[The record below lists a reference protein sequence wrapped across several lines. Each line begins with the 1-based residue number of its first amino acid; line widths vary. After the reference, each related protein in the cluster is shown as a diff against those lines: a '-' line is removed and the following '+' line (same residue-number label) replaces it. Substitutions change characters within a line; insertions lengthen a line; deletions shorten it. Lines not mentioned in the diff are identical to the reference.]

1 MACFRLAGKLW
12 LYSGVTTQK
21 ASDSASFVPSLSTA
35 PSRGWS
41 NGASA
46 TGNPFGAYFAAYVS
60 TALVIYGLID
70 LARKMRAHR
79 SLSRTLPILI
89 TGILTGVFMN
99 MAQVLGW
106 SVYLAFIIGQ
116 LFTHHCGFE
125 RGRSGASTWVELAM
139 HSMASC
145 AA

>member
-1 MACFRLAGKLW
+1 MSKVAATPPVSRWRPRWTPLTKLYVV
-12 LYSGVTTQK
+12 LGILV
-21 ASDSASFVPSLSTA
+21 VVIL
-35 PSRGWS
+35 
-41 NGASA
+41 GASA

-70 LARKMRAHR
+70 LARKMRARR

-116 LFTHHCGFE
+116 LFTIVLVVWLMSSDKPQ
-125 RGRSGASTWVELAM
+125 R
-139 HSMASC
+139 
-145 AA
+145 